1 MKNTTLCY
9 IENNDNILM
18 LHRTKKE
25 NDVNEG
31 KWIGVGGHF
40 ESGETPDACVMREV
54 WEETGFILR
63 QKRFRG
69 VVDFIPDRYES
80 ERMYLYTSDDYAGEI
95 HTCDEGDLA
104 WIPVDQVKN
113 LNLWEGDRIFLEFLL
128 DDAPF
133 FHLQLRYEGDRLVSH
148 RLMPHVV
155 LASQSPRRKD
165 LLEQIGIFA
174 DIVPSEVT
182 EFTLETEPAAV
193 VEDLSS
199 QKANGTLLNVL
210 KSDKYDSIDELIVI
224 AADTVVVNNGQVLG
238 KPSSHDDA
246 FQMIKALQGKTHQV
260 YTGVT
265 LVFLERADGKFAVRK
280 KKIFSE
286 ETDVTVSAMTDEE
299 IRDYADSDEPMDKA
313 GSYGIQGTFA
323 RFIERINGDY
333 NNVVG
338 LPVSRVHRELRH
350 LYEVR

>member
-1 MKNTTLCY
+1 MKNTTL
-9 IENNDNILM
+9 
-18 LHRTKKE
+18 
-25 NDVNEG
+25 
-31 KWIGVGGHF
+31 
-40 ESGETPDACVMREV
+40 
-54 WEETGFILR
+54 
-63 QKRFRG
+63 
-69 VVDFIPDRYES
+69 
-80 ERMYLYTSDDYAGEI
+80 
-95 HTCDEGDLA
+95 
-104 WIPVDQVKN
+104 
-113 LNLWEGDRIFLEFLL
+113 L
-128 DDAPF
+128 DDEPF
-133 FHLQLRYEGDRLVSH
+133 FHLQLKYKGDSLVSH

-155 LASQSPRRKD
+155 LASKSPRRKD

-174 DIVPSEVT
+174 DVVPSEVT

-210 KSDKYDSIDELIVI
+210 KSDKYGSIDELIVI
-224 AADTVVVNNGQVLG
+224 AADTVVVNDGQILG

-280 KKIFSE
+280 KKIFFE

-338 LPVSRVHRELRH
+338 LPVSRVYRELR
-350 LYEVR
+350 EG